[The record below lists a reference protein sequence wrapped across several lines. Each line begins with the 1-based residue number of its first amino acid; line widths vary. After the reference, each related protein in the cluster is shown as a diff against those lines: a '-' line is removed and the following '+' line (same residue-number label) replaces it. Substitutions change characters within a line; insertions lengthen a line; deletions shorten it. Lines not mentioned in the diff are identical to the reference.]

1 MSPASIGP
9 FECGK
14 ARPVISRSPGLNV
27 TWVALVLLLTFLS
40 AACSLSGGPFGPNLI
55 SKSGQ
60 ESNGRIT
67 VSTNLPPAT
76 VGTPY
81 NSILTIRG
89 GSAPYKLSVTG
100 GTLPRGFTLDSS
112 TGSLSGMPHST
123 GKFGFTVLVKD
134 ADDDHGETTL
144 SLKVEPPNGG
154 SHISVAI
161 SPATIRLVSGSTQR
175 FTATVRDTSYT
186 AVSWST
192 TAGTISDSGL
202 FRSPSVTRSKPVT
215 VTATSLVDPK
225 AQASASLVI
234 TPPSPPPPPPPPPPS
249 DGADNRYCDP
259 GDVPNFGSSDG
270 PAAVPTGCFH
280 TAVSAT
286 PSSGAVV
293 QVSPGSSLQIAINNA
308 HCGDTLVL
316 QGGQTYSGFTLPAK
330 NCDASHYIS
339 IRSAAIGSGLPDEGT
354 RVTPCYAGVSSLPG
368 RPAFNCVSTAKVM
381 ATITGTK
388 NQINIINNT
397 AGANYYRLIG
407 LEIADTG
414 MKGAWGYYDLVML
427 KYADHII
434 FDRCWVHGTATNE
447 DVRGIAFDNSSY
459 IGIIDSTISDIHS
472 KTSGWGADSAAISSL
487 TGPGPVKIVNNFIEA
502 AGENILWGGGASQTN
517 VSDVEIR
524 RNHLFKPLIWWQSN
538 GAYFGTLFLVKNLFE
553 SKTGVREFVEGN
565 IFENN
570 WKMGQK
576 GTAILF
582 YPKNQYG
589 TCPGCTV
596 HDIVFRYNIVRH
608 TVNALGIGVTKATTC
623 PGESGGGTG
632 HCSYLSASAYNI
644 SIHDNLLD
652 DVNQSVYSP
661 GSCCSDGALINLD
674 TDQQQNWPHDISIE
688 HNTGFPVGSGI
699 GNAILNGP
707 PQVISNFSFNNN
719 LFGAGNY
726 GFHSL
731 VNATGNPGC
740 ALHGVA
746 GAIGT
751 LEGCMGTTWT
761 FTNNAIIASK
771 SPAPASPYPSTGN
784 CGTLSSCLQFF
795 ASDWGT
801 VGFVNYNQ
809 GNLGDY
815 HLLSSS
821 PYKNAGTDGRD
832 LGADIDGLMNATAGV
847 L

>member
-9 FECGK
+9 CECGK
-14 ARPVISRSPGLNV
+14 ARPVISRSPRLNV

-60 ESNGRIT
+60 ESNGPIT
-67 VSTNLPPAT
+67 LSTNLPPAT

-100 GTLPRGFTLDSS
+100 GKLPRGFTLDSS

-123 GKFGFTVLVKD
+123 GKFGFTVLVTD

-144 SLKVEPPNGG
+144 NLNVEPPNGG
-154 SHISVAI
+154 SHVSVAI
-161 SPATIRLVSGSTQR
+161 SPAAMRLVSGSTQQ

-192 TAGTISDSGL
+192 TAGTISNSGL

-293 QVSPGSSLQIAINNA
+293 QVGPGSSLQIAINNA
-308 HCGDTLVL
+308 HCGDILVL

-330 NCDASHYIS
+330 NCDASHYIT

-472 KTSGWGADSAAISSL
+472 KTSGWGADSAAVSSL

-731 VNATGNPGC
+731 VNAIGNPGC

-751 LEGCMGTTWT
+751 LEGCMGTTWS

-801 VGFVNYNQ
+801 VGFVDYNQ